1 MSAQDD
7 PDAPIAWDGW
17 SETVGIGDVQVPCP
31 VPGCGREVTALV
43 ERWAEGEPP
52 HERVTEQVTVLEP
65 CPVHPLI
72 VLTPEQRA
80 VLDRAAVEAFLLAPD
95 PDEARDFPD

>member
-1 MSAQDD
+1 MPDEDD
-7 PDAPIAWDGW
+7 ANDQAEWSGW
-17 SETVGIGDVQVPCP
+17 SEAVGIGDVAVPCP
-31 VPGCGREVTALV
+31 VPGCGRELTALV

-65 CPVHPLI
+65 CPVHPLTA
-72 VLTPEQRA
+72 LTPEQRA